1 MPSPFPG
8 MNPYLEQPGAWV
20 DFHNRFVMHLADLLN
35 ERTGDDYFAKVD
47 DQVYIH
53 ELPPDRWR
61 PLGRPDLSVKPT
73 AGAAPAFAS
82 VGAQVAA
89 PGEVEIELADPL
101 DVVTLPYVEVIDR
114 AGREVVTVIELL
126 SPSNKTP
133 GPDRD
138 QYARKRLR
146 LTNSRVN
153 FVELDL
159 LRGGPR
165 HSFRPA
171 PPACDYY
178 ALVYRP
184 ARWPRAG
191 IQAVRLRERL
201 PVIHIPLRESTPD
214 ITVDLQQLL
223 HETYDAGKYRAY
235 IYDDLP
241 EPPLSADDAAW
252 AAQFVPAR
260 PE

>member
-1 MPSPFPG
+1 VTQLFTPRWVVDFLLHNTLGKQWMEWHPDSCVGRELKWLVGEVVSDARGGPRLAKEISLLDPACGTGNFLVAAVELLSA
-8 MNPYLEQPGAWV
+8 MYLE
-20 DFHNRFVMHLADLLN
+20 
-35 ERTGDDYFAKVD
+35 E
-47 DQVYIH
+47 
-53 ELPPDRWR
+53 
-61 PLGRPDLSVKPT
+61 
-73 AGAAPAFAS
+73 
-82 VGAQVAA
+82 
-89 PGEVEIELADPL
+89 
-101 DVVTLPYVEVIDR
+101 IDR

-126 SPSNKTP
+126 SPSNKMP

-138 QYARKRLR
+138 QYAGKRLR

-191 IQAVRLRERL
+191 VQAVRLRERL
-201 PVIHIPLRESTPD
+201 PVIHVPLREGTPD
-214 ITVDLQQLL
+214 IPVDLQQLL
-223 HETYDAGKYRAY
+223 HEVYDAGKYRAY
-235 IYDDLP
+235 IYDTSP
-241 EPPLSADDAAW
+241 EPPLSPDDAAW